1 MVSVFRLILGQYW
14 QVWYKKAGTQAG
26 KLNGDLKTII
36 RTEPKQNK
44 KYSQN
49 HAFRQ
54 IIDQ

>member
-26 KLNGDLKTII
+26 KLNGDPKTII